1 MLRPSNRKP
10 ETSPARTELIFCD
23 APGCEKAYHAECVKV
38 DINTLP
44 LAWFCPDCSQFPA
57 DKSTTPATVVDD
69 EFPTTGSNAITKP
82 AVDHT
87 NNNTAPSTPT
97 KPSRPKLKL
106 NNRDRNIR
114 LSTSF
119 STKPPSST
127 PSSFRVVTVP
137 KGVNPGDEFHVLLSS
152 ETQDN
157 AHKKVT
163 IGVVC
168 PRGVRAG
175 DSIAVLEPGY
185 IHPLISPEEIVKINR
200 RLFARDNGCGGID
213 EGPPTPGHGER
224 EENESSTLLA
234 MMDSVIIESFWEVLW
249 PCLRSQGWSCV
260 RQLHFD
266 FGAVKFCP
274 PTPIM
279 DASKSG
285 GVDSLHHFY
294 SLRGI
299 RTYISG
305 DVKYTQALDNF
316 DAAIVRRKKA
326 VMSRHS
332 KLQQQ
337 QQLNPRTKDEWK
349 CLRNRKYIRLGKEY
363 QVNQILPQVGT
374 NVSGEGARYM

>member
-1 MLRPSNRKP
+1 M
-10 ETSPARTELIFCD
+10 
-23 APGCEKAYHAECVKV
+23 

-44 LAWFCPDCSQFPA
+44 LAWFCPDCSQFPS

-69 EFPTTGSNAITKP
+69 EIPTTGSNAITKP
-82 AVDHT
+82 AVD
-87 NNNTAPSTPT
+87 NPNTAPSTPK
-97 KPSRPKLKL
+97 KPSQPKLKL

-119 STKPPSST
+119 STKPSSST

-137 KGVNPGDEFHVLLSS
+137 KGVSPGDEFHVLLSS

-157 AHKKVT
+157 AHKEVT

-168 PRGVRAG
+168 PRGVSAG
-175 DSIAVLEPGY
+175 DSIAVVEPGY

-200 RLFARDNGCGGID
+200 RLFARDNCCGGID
-213 EGPPTPGHGER
+213 EGPPTPDQGER
-224 EENESSTLLA
+224 EDNGSSTLLA
-234 MMDSVIIESFWEVLW
+234 MMDSVVIESFWEMLW

-266 FGAVKFCP
+266 FGAVKFYP

-279 DASKSG
+279 EASKSG
-285 GVDSLHHFY
+285 GDSLRSFF

-305 DVKYTQALDNF
+305 DMKYAQALDNF
-316 DAAIVRRKKA
+316 DASIVRRKKS
-326 VMSRHS
+326 VMS
-332 KLQQQ
+332 LQQH
-337 QQLNPRTKDEWK
+337 QLSPRTIDEWK
-349 CLRNRKYIRLGKEY
+349 CLRNRKYIRLGKEF
-363 QVNQILPQVGT
+363 QVSQILPQKGT
-374 NVSGEGARYM
+374 NVSGEGARHM